1 MNRSKS
7 NRIYDLT
14 TSLAVVALV
23 LVFVSMSG
31 CVVAR
36 EVAEEDTAAEV
47 DRAVDSALDK
57 LYATTPKAK
66 ELSKVAKGILVFP
79 DVLKGGFLFGA
90 KYGVGALRKG
100 SKTVGYY
107 NTAGA
112 SYGLQAGAESF
123 DYAMFFMSDSALEYL
138 ENSAGFEIGTGP
150 SVVVV
155 DEGMAKSLSSSTLQ
169 DDIYAFIFDQGGLMA
184 GVGLKGSK
192 ISKITPD
199 E

>member
-1 MNRSKS
+1 MNRSNS

-14 TSLAVVALV
+14 TRLAVVALV
-23 LVFVSMSG
+23 LVLVSMSG

-79 DVLKGGFLFGA
+79 DVLKGGFVYGA

-107 NTAGA
+107 NTVGA

-123 DYAMFFMSDSALEYL
+123 GYAMSDLATD
-138 ENSAGFEIGTGP
+138 AGIHLIEHEDRN
-150 SVVVV
+150 VV
-155 DEGMAKSLSSSTLQ
+155 DRH
-169 DDIYAFIFDQGGLMA
+169 QGCLERQHQSA
-184 GVGLKGSK
+184 HL
-192 ISKITPD
+192 TA
-199 E
+199 